1 MKAKQREY
9 KTHIIKQETPHD
21 ITEICLLIA
30 ENIKKGKR
38 PNEKI

>member
-1 MKAKQREY
+1 MNANNREY
-9 KTHIIKQETPHD
+9 ITHIVKTETPHD

-38 PNEKI
+38 PNEK